1 MRTTRSMNLSITGGI
16 IIFLMIGF
24 IVPST
29 VAIVKTYP
37 DDGVWEDTFKDST
50 NLKLTDCNLVNGSIE
65 LKKGLSHFSYNF
77 ADTLSHYAYAYQ
89 ALLFLPIGKTFS
101 PTSHLSK
108 ETIFDGNDINKIKEL
123 DQLSATRSA
132 TYGKRFVIQHFRF
145 QLNNAADA
153 IDNIIVSWYGKA
165 TNKAI
170 VDYYFWNSS
179 KFTDGAWQKLERT
192 TSQGNTIT
200 FSHMITQGDLKYA
213 LDADNYIDICV
224 VASLKYFYLSTICN
238 LSTNYLRLYS
248 TGEQGYTVGYGFA
261 ETKNPIDPISIS
273 TYFSGFYWDTLT
285 WDDYQSG
292 GATIKYQ
299 ILYEYSYDNYVPVPN
314 DYFTNNPGENNS
326 NGFSHPPVYLNA
338 IPFGKLKIRAN
349 LTTDTPLTSPRIFS
363 WAMTWQNSNQW
374 QDLFYTSY
382 RIDVNNQVRIGT
394 NIVNISR
401 IQGEWPMVGFNSEN
415 NRATPGN
422 GPSTSS
428 LYWFGNEYVGGQFR
442 NPVIGNGKV
451 YIVSNART
459 IYQYNMELPSGVDSG
474 STQKRTTFHSFDY
487 DIVNSPAV
495 TDDYIIVA
503 TGQMDTG
510 GHINHIYALP
520 KDNISKTPVYDFS
533 NHNIPICYFSSP
545 VIAGDKVF
553 ITSWGGD
560 NGIYVLKSN
569 RYTNNKILAVD
580 LQNNNRTWQKELSAP
595 SFSTPAVSLS
605 HSIVIAGCNSPNNDS
620 VYAFSLNGS
629 KLWSKKIGAI
639 GYASPVI
646 YKNTVYVTATVTSSL
661 SIKTMLYAL
670 NLTDGKILWNK
681 TICSSDILVY
691 SNNGDSTPAIFNN
704 TLYVASPSGTLLAL
718 HASDGSELWATSV
731 YNRSYPFSQSSLTS
745 SPVYADGK
753 IYLGLPSAKII
764 ARIAATGAEAWG
776 FDTFQAPDFKR
787 SPVFGSPIVSNG
799 LLFVADENGV
809 LYGIGT
815 YKAPS
820 QQITGSITSIPIK
833 LPASFWW
840 YRFYEYTVYNQTIS
854 GITFKLLDE
863 NNNVLRYLQNGTL
876 LPISDVTLPRT
887 LRLRADFT
895 TNNISA
901 NNPSLLR
908 WSITLMK
915 DYIPPYLDPN
925 SITPPF
931 NGSLKIVVPRIS
943 IKVKDNG
950 TGLLV
955 NSAQYTLQYVLNNIT
970 YTNTYSAQCTG
981 TNGTTQVQNITAN
994 ISAIPEYD
1002 NITSLKSITISINDL
1017 AGNTGTIYVK
1027 IKQDTT
1033 NPSSY
1038 IIKQSIKPR
1047 YNASAKF
1054 IWINASSYDNGTD
1067 ASGIK
1072 QVKLYY
1078 RYSSTGSFTGDWVY
1092 FANSTQKS
1100 PHWKFNF
1107 TNNPSQHGGYFEVCT
1122 VAIDNAN
1129 NVEEFPTKGDVSFLY
1144 DWMIPDLPKFSGDT
1158 LWFKEQSTF
1167 SVVFEDDFR
1176 LDTIQYRPSSETSWT
1191 TIATDVN
1198 ASTYNKSWSLI
1209 EDYWD
1214 QMEQGKIY
1222 YLYFKIN
1229 DTLGNTL
1236 LVTNNNQAIPIRK
1249 DTSAPIVTIDIPT
1262 LETKM
1267 SWSYNFTVSGLV
1279 NDQDGSGIKEVS
1291 LYYRFSED
1299 KSNWSNW
1306 TVYGDTLGSPPF
1318 EWKYTAA
1325 EGDGYYEFKLNVTDI
1340 AGNEAESEVLPVV
1353 VTSFPTTLTLVM
1365 IGLVIFLSLISVAIF
1380 IKWRK
1385 RK

>member
-1 MRTTRSMNLSITGGI
+1 MCITRSMSLSITGGVS
-16 IIFLMIGF
+16 IFLMIGF
-24 IVPST
+24 IIPNV

-37 DDGVWEDTFKDST
+37 DDGVWEDTFTDST
-50 NLKLTDCNLVNGSIE
+50 NLKLTGCNLVNGMIE
-65 LKKGLSHFSYNF
+65 LKKGSNHFTYNF

-89 ALLFLPIGKTFS
+89 SLLFIPIGKTFS
-101 PTSHLSK
+101 PTSHLPY
-108 ETIFDGNDINKIKEL
+108 EIIFDGNDINNIKGF
-123 DQLSATRSA
+123 DQLSTTRST
-132 TYGKRFVIQHFRF
+132 TYLKRFVIQHFRF

-179 KFTDGAWQKLERT
+179 KFINGAWQKLGENK
-192 TSQGNTIT
+192 SQGNNII

-213 LDADNYIDICV
+213 LDANNSIDICV
-224 VASLKYFYLSTICN
+224 VASLQYIYLSRLCN
-238 LSTNYLRLYS
+238 LSTNYIRLYS

-261 ETKNPIDPISIS
+261 ETKNPINPISIS
-273 TYFSGFYWDTLT
+273 TYVSGFYWDTLT

-292 GATIKYQ
+292 GATIRYQ
-299 ILYEYSYDNYVPVPN
+299 ILYENSSNSYDLVPN
-314 DYFTNNPGENNS
+314 KYFTDNPEENNL

-338 IPFGKLKIRAN
+338 VPFEQLKIRAN
-349 LTTDTPLTSPRIFS
+349 LTTDTPLISPRIFS

-382 RIDVNNQVRIGT
+382 RIDVNNQVHIGT

-401 IQGEWPMVGFNSEN
+401 IQGEWPMVGFNPEN
-415 NRATPGN
+415 NRATPGD

-428 LYWFGNEYVGGQFR
+428 LYWYGNEYVGGQFR

-459 IYQYNMELPSGVDSG
+459 IYQYNMELPSGVNRG
-474 STQKRTTFHSFDY
+474 STQTRTKFHSFDY

-520 KDNISKTPVYDFS
+520 RDNISKTPVYDFS

-560 NGIYVLKSN
+560 NGIYINENN
-569 RYTNNKILAVD
+569 RYTYNKILAVD
-580 LQNNNRTWQKELSAP
+580 LQNDNKTWQNKLSAP

-605 HSIVIAGCNSPNNDS
+605 HNIVIAGCNSPDNDS
-620 VYAFSLNGS
+620 VFAFSLNGS

-646 YKNTVYVTATVTSSL
+646 YENSVYVTATITNSL
-661 SIKTMLYAL
+661 SITTMLYAL

-681 TICSSDILVY
+681 TICSSNILY

-704 TLYVASPSGTLLAL
+704 TLYTASPDGALFAL
-718 HASDGSELWATSV
+718 HASDGSKLWATSV
-731 YNRSYPFSQSSLTS
+731 YNRSYLFSPNSLTS

-753 IYLGLPSAKII
+753 VYLGLPSKKII
-764 ARIAATGAEAWG
+764 ARIAATGAEAWS
-776 FDTFQAPDFKR
+776 FDTFQTPDLGR

-799 LLFVADENGV
+799 LLFIADENGD
-809 LYGIGT
+809 LYSIGT

-820 QQITGSITSIPIK
+820 QQIKGSITSIPIK
-833 LPASFWW
+833 LPKSLWW
-840 YRFYEYTVYNQTIS
+840 YQFYEYTVYNQTIS

-863 NNNVLRYLQNGTL
+863 NNNVLRNLQNRTL
-876 LPISDVTLPRT
+876 LPMSDVTLPRT

-895 TNNISA
+895 TTNISA
-901 NNPSLLR
+901 NNPCLLR
-908 WSITLMK
+908 WGITLMK
-915 DYIPPYLDPN
+915 DYTPPYLYIN
-925 SITPPF
+925 SVTPTVKGWL
-931 NGSLKIVVPRIS
+931 NNVVPRIS
-943 IKVKDNG
+943 IEVKDNG

-981 TNGTTQVQNITAN
+981 TNGTTQLQNITAN
-994 ISAIPEYD
+994 LSAIPEYD
-1002 NITSLKSITISINDL
+1002 NITSLKSITFSINDL
-1017 AGNTGTIYVK
+1017 AGNTGTRYVN
-1027 IKQDTT
+1027 IKHDTT

-1038 IIKQSIKPR
+1038 VIKQSMKSR
-1047 YNASAKF
+1047 YNASAQY
-1054 IWINASSYDNGTD
+1054 IWISASSFDNGTN

-1078 RYSSTGSFTGDWVY
+1078 RYSSTGNFTGNWIY

-1107 TNNPSQHGGYFEVCT
+1107 TNNPNQHGGYFEICT
-1122 VAIDNAN
+1122 VAIDNAG

-1144 DWMIPDLPKFSGDT
+1144 DWKIPDLPKFLGDT
-1158 LWFKEQSTF
+1158 LWFKEQTVFTVSF
-1167 SVVFEDDFR
+1167 SDDFR

-1198 ASTYNKSWSLI
+1198 ASTYDKPWSLK
-1209 EDYWD
+1209 EEYWD
-1214 QMEQGKIY
+1214 QMNEGEVY

-1236 LVTNNNQAIPIRK
+1236 LITSGNQAIPIRK

-1262 LETKM
+1262 LKTEM

-1306 TVYGDTLGSPPF
+1306 TVYGDTLESPPF

-1325 EGDGYYEFKLNVTDI
+1325 EGDGYYEFKINVTDI
-1340 AGNEAESEVLPVV
+1340 AGNEVESKVFPVII
-1353 VTSFPTTLTLVM
+1353 TSFPTTLTLVM
-1365 IGLVIFLSLISVAIF
+1365 ISLVIILSLISAVIY

-1385 RK
+1385 QK